1 MKILL
6 IEDDDRIAEALAE
19 ALTDQHYIVEM
30 AANGLAGW
38 QMLEA
43 FTYDLLL
50 LDIMLP
56 KLDGIS
62 LCQRLRSSGYRVPI
76 LLLTARDSNT
86 DKIMGLDAGADDYV
100 VKPFDL
106 LELMAR
112 IRALLR
118 RGGANLPPV
127 LEWGQLCFNP
137 INREVTYGRQIL
149 NLTPKEYAILELFL
163 RNNNR
168 VFSRSAILER
178 VWDSFDPPEEEAV
191 KVHIKG
197 IRQKLRAV
205 GAAPDL
211 IETVHGVGYR
221 LKQNLRSQN

>member
-6 IEDDDRIAEALAE
+6 IEDDDRIAEPLAE
-19 ALTDQHYIVEM
+19 ALTDQHYVVEM

-118 RGGANLPPV
+118 RGSANLPPV

-221 LKQNLRSQN
+221 LKQHLGSQN